1 MEIPV
6 TIKELADLD
15 QDTLE
20 AGILCRLITN
30 PIERC
35 QVLWIQPSDFTNAV
49 AARVFTL
56 VMETSA
62 NTLHC
67 SFCAVE
73 QELARR
79 ADFAAVKYLT
89 TVVVT
94 GGQPYS
100 VEDLLKCSILLHDRA
115 LISDYNHADGER
127 ATQAWV
133 DSVEAS
139 IGYDP
144 REIADWPEQ
153 DDE

>member
-1 MEIPV
+1 MEEPI
-6 TIKELADLD
+6 TKELVELDLN
-15 QDTLE
+15 TIE
-20 AGILCRLITN
+20 AGILSRIISH
-30 PIERC
+30 PIERYH
-35 QVLWIQPSDFTNAV
+35 VLWLQPSDFSPV

-79 ADFAAVKYLT
+79 ADFAEVKYLT